1 MNREAVQHVYV
12 HYPFCASKCP
22 YCDFNSHAG
31 REAEIDAYLEALGT
45 EARARLSG
53 RGVRT
58 IYVGGGT
65 PTHCDASRLE
75 RYLSAIRSAAGDR
88 ELCEFTVE
96 ANPGTLDAAKVASL
110 RRAGVDRVSIGVQ
123 SLEARHLKTLGRIHD
138 TTAAREAVALARDG
152 GIPHLSVDMILAVP
166 GQSEAEQERD
176 LRALA
181 SLGAEHVS
189 AYVLTI
195 EDGTAFARML
205 REGRLPA
212 PDSDRELAHLRLANA
227 VLAEH
232 GYERYEVSNYAWAG
246 KACRHNLA
254 YWNNLDWIGLGAG
267 AHSHLGRQ
275 RWKNVDDPS
284 EYVARIATRGEALA
298 WRETAPPAVGLFESL
313 LMGLR
318 LVDGVDLETL
328 SERHGIDPRI
338 VYVAAFTAACREGL
352 LVREGT
358 SLRPT
363 ERGLELL
370 SSVLRELVP
379 DAECA
384 VEIFEEAT

>member
-12 HYPFCASKCP
+12 HYPFCARKCP

-31 REAEIDAYLEALGT
+31 REAEIDAYLEALGA

-152 GIPHLSVDMILAVP
+152 GI
-166 GQSEAEQERD
+166 R
-176 LRALA
+176 A
-181 SLGAEHVS
+181 SLGRHDPRRPRTV
-189 AYVLTI
+189 
-195 EDGTAFARML
+195 G
-205 REGRLPA
+205 GR
-212 PDSDRELAHLRLANA
+212 
-227 VLAEH
+227 
-232 GYERYEVSNYAWAG
+232 
-246 KACRHNLA
+246 
-254 YWNNLDWIGLGAG
+254 AG
-267 AHSHLGRQ
+267 A
-275 RWKNVDDPS
+275 
-284 EYVARIATRGEALA
+284 
-298 WRETAPPAVGLFESL
+298 
-313 LMGLR
+313 
-318 LVDGVDLETL
+318 
-328 SERHGIDPRI
+328 
-338 VYVAAFTAACREGL
+338 
-352 LVREGT
+352 
-358 SLRPT
+358 
-363 ERGLELL
+363 
-370 SSVLRELVP
+370 
-379 DAECA
+379 
-384 VEIFEEAT
+384 